1 MIPDHVLKPAWA
13 RKYIG
18 LQRVEAVYDDLPKVL
33 EGYRKKGLNAI
44 DIKPIIAQE
53 KKRNKIK
60 NN

>member
-18 LQRVEAVYDDLPKVL
+18 LQRIEAVFDDLPKVL

-44 DIKPIIAQE
+44 DIKPIINQD
-53 KKRNKIK
+53 KKTKK
-60 NN
+60 LKKS